1 MVYKLTES
9 EEDLLDEIKDYT
21 GDTHSDKFFIGKI
34 KQFGV
39 DRVRGALSETEEI
52 ERQGKLLT
60 TRARRL
66 TYMLRHKPSK
76 NNDIPPYKAANK
88 PTKTIGNRT
97 IDHSKIIE
105 IISTTKGVDK
115 SADVPFIERSLAS
128 PRETNKFLKVEL

>member
-1 MVYKLTES
+1 MFYKLTES
-9 EEDLLDEIKDYT
+9 EEGLLDEIKDYT

-66 TYMLRHKPSK
+66 TYIL
-76 NNDIPPYKAANK
+76 
-88 PTKTIGNRT
+88 
-97 IDHSKIIE
+97 
-105 IISTTKGVDK
+105 
-115 SADVPFIERSLAS
+115 
-128 PRETNKFLKVEL
+128 